1 MRFVTKIRIVGII
14 FLAGVAAAG
23 VSFAQEEQAQVSTA
37 EVPVEATPVVEEPVA
52 VVEPAAPAM
61 TEAVVPVI
69 EEAPVQ
75 PEVVV
80 AETPAETPAVP
91 LANPAAMPAG
101 EKVAEWVWGEVVSV
115 DEANKQLVIK
125 HLDYET
131 YEEVQTTLSLGDK
144 TLLENAAGLNEVK
157 PGDYVTVDYTKEG
170 SANIAGLIVVEKKE
184 SASAPVQEAVAPP
197 TIAPPAVEPPVVEAP
212 AVEPPVEETPAA
224 VTGQ

>member
-1 MRFVTKIRIVGII
+1 MKLRIDVLIIGII
-14 FLAGVAAAG
+14 IFVVIALAG

-37 EVPVEATPVVEEPVA
+37 VSSEVPVEATPVVEEPVA
-52 VVEPAAPAM
+52 ALEPAVPAM
-61 TEAVVPVI
+61 VEAAVPVI

-80 AETPAETPAVP
+80 VETPAEP
-91 LANPAAMPAG
+91 LAKPAAMPAG

-197 TIAPPAVEPPVVEAP
+197 VVEPPAVE
-212 AVEPPVEETPAA
+212 
-224 VTGQ
+224 Q